1 MTAATALSVDRLTQ
15 PVKRALRN
23 DFVRHSALVFGASMA
38 ANVFN
43 YVFNFAISRRV
54 GVEGFATLSSLVSF
68 LMLLSIPTSILT
80 LIVVK
85 YASVYHAAG
94 DGARVRRLSQLLLRW
109 TGITAVLALCG
120 GSLLHS
126 EIAAFLRIP
135 DDPAIFLCLAIIA
148 LGLVTPSVR
157 GILQG
162 EQDFFRYSVSTVLET
177 FLKVLFGVALVYAG
191 TGVPGAMLGW
201 TAGTACS
208 LAYTVW
214 AVLRKHGTEAQ
225 PTVRLA
231 LDMRRLAQ
239 TTLGVGLATA
249 FLTVISFIDVL
260 LVKHYFAP
268 HQAGLY
274 AAVNLTG
281 KVVFFLAGFVPA
293 VMLPKAVAKTAKGE
307 PAGALLLQA
316 AVVTAAMSGIA
327 LLVFGIMPAEAIRIL
342 AGRDFVAGAPYVLQY
357 DGAMCLLAILG
368 LVVNYKIGIHR
379 FDFLYGLGVVL
390 VCEVVAIALMHR
402 TLWDVVHILL
412 VGNTLAVAVCCF
424 GLLPARATVAVEPAK

>member
-1 MTAATALSVDRLTQ
+1 MAAVAPSVERLTQ
-15 PVKRALRN
+15 PMRRALRN

-38 ANVFN
+38 GNILN
-43 YVFNFAISRRV
+43 YAFNFAISRRV

-68 LMLLSIPTSILT
+68 LMLLSIPTSVLT

-85 YASVYHAAG
+85 YAAVYHAAG

-109 TGITAVLALCG
+109 TGVAAVLAFCVGL
-120 GSLLHS
+120 LLHS
-126 EIAAFLRIP
+126 QIAAFLRIP
-135 DDPAIFLCLAIIA
+135 DDSAILLCLAIIA
-148 LGLVTPSVR
+148 LGLVTPSAR

-177 FLKVLFGVALVYAG
+177 LLKVLLGVALVYLG
-191 TGVPGAMLGW
+191 FGVPGAMLGW
-201 TAGTACS
+201 TAGTTCS

-214 AVLRKHGTEAQ
+214 AVLRKHGAAAHA
-225 PTVRLA
+225 PVRLA

-239 TTLGVGLATA
+239 TTLGVGLATG

-307 PAGALLLQA
+307 QAGALLLQA
-316 AVVTAAMSGIA
+316 AAVTAAMSGIA
-327 LLVFGIMPAEAIRIL
+327 LLVFGIMPAEAIRVL

-379 FDFLYGLGVVL
+379 FDFLYGLGAVL
-390 VCEVVAIALMHR
+390 VCEIVAIALMHR
-402 TLWDVVHILL
+402 TLWDVVHVLL
-412 VGNTLAVAVCCF
+412 VGNAAAVAASCF
-424 GLLPARATVAVEPAK
+424 GLLPARVPVRVEPAE